1 MRAAGYALPLALLIL
16 SPLAAQEKTTR
27 HGIALDTKTYPQST
41 AKEALASVL
50 KAVTDKKIDYLVA
63 QLADPAFVDDR
74 VKRIYGGKFD
84 EQVEDTRG
92 RLDPF
97 AVKRLKRF
105 LDEGKWDIGK
115 TEATVTLDEVKERQV
130 KLILKDGRW
139 YLKNAW
145 AR

>member
-1 MRAAGYALPLALLIL
+1 
-16 SPLAAQEKTTR
+16 
-27 HGIALDTKTYPQST
+27 
-41 AKEALASVL
+41 
-50 KAVTDKKIDYLVA
+50 
-63 QLADPAFVDDR
+63 

-130 KLILKDGRW
+130 KLILRDGRW
-139 YLKNAW
+139 HLKNAW